1 MNEVIGLHALSKLRQ
16 RNEPSAHRLE
26 AMFFF
31 DTYINRT
38 IPRREILNSQSQASR
53 MASKIPSHEAVGVLE
68 NDEIKQINLGTSR
81 DDELEEAPGCV
92 RRRRRGRR

>member
-1 MNEVIGLHALSKLRQ
+1 
-16 RNEPSAHRLE
+16 
-26 AMFFF
+26 MFFF